1 MKSEM
6 NNEIKDV
13 MKIMSF
19 VQEAE
24 KLKDTMRQCW
34 SSTGKQESTAEH
46 TWRLCLMV
54 MLFEKYLPQL
64 DTLKLMKMCLIHD
77 IAEII
82 DGDIPAII
90 KVPNKSE
97 KERKN
102 LVLLTKNLPSHLKE
116 EIINLWDDYENILS
130 IEAKVAKA
138 LDKLETL
145 MQHNVGQNPYNFDYN
160 FNLTYGKQYTNEIE
174 ILKIVRE
181 VVDEQTYQHI
191 ELSRKVA

>member
-1 MKSEM
+1 MK
-6 NNEIKDV
+6 NEIQDI
-13 MKIMSF
+13 MKVLDF
-19 VQEAE
+19 VNQAE
-24 KLKDTMRQCW
+24 QLKNTMRQCW

-54 MLFEKYLPQL
+54 MLFEKYLPEL

-77 IAEII
+77 IAEIV

-90 KVPNKSE
+90 KVPNKSQ

-102 LVLLTKNLPSHLKE
+102 LIFLTKDLPLHLKE
-116 EIINLWDDYENILS
+116 EILALWDDYENIGSL
-130 IEAKVAKA
+130 EAKVSKA

-145 MQHNVGQNPYNFDYN
+145 MQHNIGENPQNFDYN

-181 VVDEQTYQHI
+181 IVDVQTYERI
-191 ELSRKVA
+191 EASRKVA

>member
-102 LVLLTKNLPSHLKE
+102 LVFLTKNLPSHLKE

>member
-1 MKSEM
+1 ME
-6 NNEIKDV
+6 NDIKDI

-19 VQEAE
+19 VNEAE
-24 KLKDTMRQCW
+24 QLKNTMRQCW

-54 MLFEKYLPQL
+54 MLFEKYIPQL

-102 LVLLTKNLPSHLKE
+102 LVLLTKNLPNHLKE
-116 EIINLWDDYENILS
+116 EIITLWDDYENILS
-130 IEAKVAKA
+130 VEAKVAKA

-145 MQHNVGQNPYNFDYN
+145 MQHNIGQNPDNFDYN
-160 FNLTYGKQYTNEIE
+160 FNLSYGKQYTNEIE
-174 ILKIVRE
+174 VLKIVRSI
-181 VVDEQTYQHI
+181 VDEQTYEHI
-191 ELSRKVA
+191 ESSRKVA

>member
-1 MKSEM
+1 MEK
-6 NNEIKDV
+6 EIKDV
-13 MKIMSF
+13 MKIMRF

-24 KLKDTMRQCW
+24 QLKNTMRQCW

-77 IAEII
+77 IAEIV

-102 LVLLTKNLPSHLKE
+102 LVLLTKNLPQHLKQ

-130 IEAKVAKA
+130 LEAKVAKA

-145 MQHNVGQNPYNFDYN
+145 MQYNIGQNPHNFDYN

-174 ILKIVRE
+174 VLKIIRE

-191 ELSRKVA
+191 EESRKVA

>member
-1 MKSEM
+1 MK
-6 NNEIKDV
+6 NEINDM
-13 MKIMSF
+13 MKILSF
-19 VQEAE
+19 VKEAE
-24 KLKDTMRQCW
+24 QLKNTLRQCW
-34 SSTGKQESTAEH
+34 TSKGKQESTAEH

-54 MLFEKYLPQL
+54 MLFEKYLPKL

-77 IAEII
+77 LAEIV

-102 LVLLTKNLPSHLKE
+102 LIFLIKNLPVHLKD
-116 EIINLWDDYENILS
+116 EILSLWDDYENILS
-130 IEAKVAKA
+130 LEAKVAKA

-145 MQHNVGQNPYNFDYN
+145 MQHNIGNNPEDFNYE

-181 VVDEQTYQHI
+181 IVDEETYQRI
-191 ELSRKVA
+191 EESRRVA

>member
-1 MKSEM
+1 MK
-6 NNEIKDV
+6 NEIQDI
-13 MKIMSF
+13 MKVLDF
-19 VQEAE
+19 VKQAE
-24 KLKDTMRQCW
+24 QLKNTMRQCW

-77 IAEII
+77 IAEIV

-90 KVPNKSE
+90 NVPNKSQ

-102 LVLLTKNLPSHLKE
+102 LILLTKNLPQHLKE
-116 EIINLWDDYENILS
+116 EILSLWDDYENIGSL
-130 IEAKVAKA
+130 EAKVSKA

-145 MQHNVGQNPYNFDYN
+145 MQHNIGQNPENFDYN

-174 ILKIVRE
+174 VLKIVRE
-181 VVDEQTYQHI
+181 IVDSETYQRI
-191 ELSRKVA
+191 EESRKVA

>member
-1 MKSEM
+1 ME
-6 NNEIKDV
+6 NDIKDV
-13 MKIMSF
+13 MKIMGF

-24 KLKDTMRQCW
+24 QLKNTMRQCW

-54 MLFEKYLPQL
+54 MLFERHLPKL

-77 IAEII
+77 IAEIV

-102 LVLLTKNLPSHLKE
+102 LVLLTKNLPVHLKE

-130 IEAKVAKA
+130 VEAKVAKA

-145 MQHNVGQNPYNFDYN
+145 MQHNVGQNPRNFDYN

-174 ILKIVRE
+174 VLKIVRE
-181 VVDEQTYQHI
+181 IVDEQTYQHI
-191 ELSRKVA
+191 EESRKVA

>member
-1 MKSEM
+1 ME
-6 NNEIKDV
+6 NDIKDI
-13 MKIMSF
+13 MKVMSF
-19 VQEAE
+19 VHEAE
-24 KLKDTMRQCW
+24 QLKNTMRQCW

-77 IAEII
+77 IAEIV

-102 LVLLTKNLPSHLKE
+102 LVLLTKNLPTHLKE
-116 EIINLWDDYENILS
+116 EIITLWDDYENILS
-130 IEAKVAKA
+130 VEAKVAKA

-145 MQHNVGQNPYNFDYN
+145 MQHNIGENPQNFDYN
-160 FNLTYGKQYTNEIE
+160 FNLSYGKQYTNEIE
-174 ILKIVRE
+174 VLKIVRE
-181 VVDEQTYQHI
+181 VVDQQTYERI
-191 ELSRKVA
+191 ESSRKVA

>member
-1 MKSEM
+1 ME
-6 NNEIKDV
+6 NDIKDV
-13 MKIMSF
+13 MKIMGF

-24 KLKDTMRQCW
+24 QLKNTMRQCW

-54 MLFEKYLPQL
+54 MLFEKYLPKL

-77 IAEII
+77 IAEIV

-102 LVLLTKNLPSHLKE
+102 LVLLTKNLPNHLKDE
-116 EIINLWDDYENILS
+116 MINLWDDYENILS
-130 IEAKVAKA
+130 LEAKVAKA

-145 MQHNVGQNPYNFDYN
+145 MQHNVGQNPHNFDYN

-174 ILKIVRE
+174 VLKIVRE
-181 VVDEQTYQHI
+181 IVDEQTYQHI
-191 ELSRKVA
+191 EESRKVA